1 MYDPISVETALVSSG
16 GDLLIQLTDG
26 TIVNAGRVRGM
37 PGPQGEQG
45 EQGIRGA
52 HGKDGIDGTNGAK
65 WHTGVGAPEISVGEN
80 NDMYMDVASALLPI
94 FQKVNGD
101 WLFLANLK
109 VPPSGGGGGQGGAA
123 GGGGSIIIFPPPNPG
138 EQPIFD
144 NDGKPIQNGDLW
156 YDPTT
161 GHLWVYH
168 NNQWTPIGDR
178 PPVII
183 SPDPPNFNSG
193 SEDGSVIKY
202 PIAEGDLWFD
212 SDQLALYVAAEDEAG
227 DLRWVITTPADRS
240 VLQDEVDIPDLPFRF
255 PSPKTGGGNPFD
267 GMTVYNPVTKLWYV
281 FNAGKNQWIDLPP
294 GVNELSMT
302 ALLVR
307 GPDGMDGS
315 FAYRQEDRD
324 RLGTDAL
331 CYVNADTHEDWT
343 RMVIPNHD
351 LTGFDWTLITT
362 AIIKGDQVSL
372 IQFEKEDD
380 PDLPDYTLRSDHQ
393 VESNFTVVPPA
404 GPFEAKN
411 GSISFLVKEPPGDA
425 PFFDEEVI
433 IRFKAIVNTGEDEIY
448 YQENAP
454 DPITDPELTAGNIW
468 IDSDDNKLYVWNG
481 TSWSEVTA
489 CAGTEVG
496 DYVLK
501 AGDTMSGALT
511 MDNADH
517 IHMVNTDLD
526 FQPKSADT
534 GAGWDANVDRFL
546 DIESMSPKL
555 VANDGTETN
564 DHGDPFGINF
574 DIDDGN
580 TWKNRLKISNR
591 YGEIVTFF
599 SGSGAQIKFGENQ
612 ANGGFTPNLANTGL
626 TSGIPI
632 LGIPTPDFD
641 NSPGDIAVNKEYV
654 DQRDEFLQNEIIELE
669 EELDALAPSVERGKW
684 TMNLTGIAANA
695 GQMSLYDDDYSNVGN
710 PTGLFADV
718 KSIWLNEIDNAGT
731 PHGFAGVEAGEFIE
745 LFVEGDPDYGL
756 YQVVDIHDETNGAAQ
771 WWVIEVNFV
780 RAYTPTSATAPG
792 DIIRVKIFK
801 APEGGD
807 ASTFLNKYGD
817 KVIDAVANVDYEW
830 NKPVTFETKE
840 GAINF
845 KTPSNQ
851 GVNALTGRHFAV
863 KTDLTTS
870 SETAAFYVSSKKD
883 SISYKSLF
891 RVRANGKVQA
901 GPDDSDPFIA
911 TEDNDVTTKKYV
923 DDKIEELLARIGE
936 LEMAGGVP
944 RNYHFEQ
951 VQVREGY
958 NWTGYAN
965 AFWLWGDEWDQS
977 STQPGTS
984 SRKLQIQLPN
994 NSDGSPRW
1002 LIKPQGH
1009 IIINDFEQYYD
1020 QRKVGSII
1028 FYPGKIEVKEYQK
1041 SYGPQTY
1048 YEITGDFAP
1057 TASEYSK
1064 YWSREAKVRM
1074 TFVGGSVEE
1083 VPTP

>member
-1 MYDPISVETALVSSG
+1 MYDPISVSTALVSSG
-16 GDLLIQLTDG
+16 GDLLIELTDG
-26 TIVNAGRVRGM
+26 TIINAGRVRGN
-37 PGPQGEQG
+37 PGPQGETG

-65 WHTGVGAPEISVGEN
+65 WHTGVGAPEIDLGE
-80 NDMYMDVASALLPI
+80 DGDLYMDVASALLPI
-94 FQKVNGD
+94 YQKVGRD

-489 CAGTEVG
+489 CTGTEVG

-1028 FYPGKIEVKEYQK
+1028 FYPGKIEVKEYRK

>member
-1 MYDPISVETALVSSG
+1 MAYIETALVSSAG
-16 GDLLIQLTDG
+16 KLLIQLDDG
-26 TIVNAGRVRGM
+26 TVIDAGYVRGSQGPAGNDGADGA
-37 PGPQGEQG
+37 PGIPGAKGDPGE
-45 EQGIRGA
+45 
-52 HGKDGIDGTNGAK
+52 NGAK
-65 WHTGVGAPEISVGEN
+65 WHTGVGAPEIGLG
-80 NDMYMDVASALLPI
+80 DAGDLYMDVANALLPI
-94 FQKVNGD
+94 FQKVGRD
-101 WLFLANLK
+101 WIFLANLK
-109 VPPSGGGGGQGGAA
+109 VPPSGGGGGQSGAA
-123 GGGGSIIIFPPPNPG
+123 GGGGSVIIYPKPDGGSPPTS
-138 EQPIFD
+138 D
-144 NDGKPIQNGDLW
+144 NDGKPIDKGDLW
-156 YDPTT
+156 FDPNTGLIWIYD
-161 GHLWVYH
+161 GNNWV
-168 NNQWTPIGDR
+168 PIGDR
-178 PPVII
+178 PPVSI
-183 SPDPPNFNSG
+183 SPNPPLWNPAGDTNNR
-193 SEDGSVIKY
+193 Y
-202 PIAEGDLWFD
+202 PIVEGDLWFD
-212 SDQLALYVAAEDEAG
+212 SDQLALYVAAEDELG

-255 PSPKTGGGNPFD
+255 PSPKAGGGNPFD
-267 GMTVYNPVTKLWYV
+267 GMTVYNPTTKLWYV
-281 FNAGKNQWIDLPP
+281 FNASKNQWIDLPP
-294 GVNELSMT
+294 GVNELSLT
-302 ALLVR
+302 AILVR
-307 GPDGMDGS
+307 GADD
-315 FAYRQEDRD
+315 FDETFEFNQADRD

-331 CYVNADTHEDWT
+331 CYVNADDHDAFT
-343 RMVIPNHD
+343 RIVIPD
-351 LTGFDWTLITT
+351 FDTAGFDWSFILRGLQAGDQLTLIQ
-362 AIIKGDQVSL
+362 KDES
-372 IQFEKEDD
+372 D
-380 PDLPDYTLRSDHQ
+380 PDDIFPFRSDYLTVGEI
-393 VESNFTVVPPA
+393 VENSESFNT
-404 GPFEAKN
+404 E
-411 GSISFLVKEPPGDA
+411 ISFESEQPLHVPL
-425 PFFDEEVI
+425 FDEPVL

-454 DPITDPELTAGNIW
+454 DPITNPELTAGNIW

-489 CAGTEVG
+489 CTGTEVG

-526 FQPKSADT
+526 FQPKSGDT

-840 GAINF
+840 GTINF
-845 KTPSNQ
+845 KTPSSQ
-851 GVNALTGRHFAV
+851 GVNALPGRHFAV

-1028 FYPGKIEVKEYQK
+1028 FYPGKIEVKEYRK

>member
-1 MYDPISVETALVSSG
+1 MAYIETALVSSAG
-16 GDLLIQLTDG
+16 KLLIQLDDG
-26 TIVNAGRVRGM
+26 TVIDAGYVRGGQ
-37 PGPQGEQG
+37 GP
-45 EQGIRGA
+45 A
-52 HGKDGIDGTNGAK
+52 GKDGADGAPGIPGAKGDPGENGAK
-65 WHTGVGAPEISVGEN
+65 WHTGVGAPEIGLG
-80 NDMYMDVASALLPI
+80 DAGDLYMDVANALLPI
-94 FQKVNGD
+94 FQKVGRD
-101 WLFLANLK
+101 WIFLANLK
-109 VPPSGGGGGQGGAA
+109 VPPSGGGGGQSGAA
-123 GGGGSIIIFPPPNPG
+123 GGGGSVIIYPKPDGGSPPTS
-138 EQPIFD
+138 D
-144 NDGKPIQNGDLW
+144 NDGKPIDKGDLW
-156 YDPTT
+156 FDPNTGLIWIYD
-161 GHLWVYH
+161 GNNWV
-168 NNQWTPIGDR
+168 PIGDR
-178 PPVII
+178 PPVSI
-183 SPDPPNFNSG
+183 SPNPPLWNPAGDTNNR
-193 SEDGSVIKY
+193 Y
-202 PIAEGDLWFD
+202 PIVEGDLWFD
-212 SDQLALYVAAEDEAG
+212 SDQLALYVAAEDELG

-255 PSPKTGGGNPFD
+255 PSPKAGGGDPFD

-281 FNAGKNQWIDLPP
+281 FNANKNQWIDLPP
-294 GVNELSMT
+294 GVNELSLT
-302 ALLVR
+302 AILVR
-307 GPDGMDGS
+307 GADD
-315 FAYRQEDRD
+315 FDETFEFNQADRD

-331 CYVNADTHEDWT
+331 CYVNADDHDAFT
-343 RMVIPNHD
+343 RIVIPD
-351 LTGFDWTLITT
+351 FDTAGFDWSFILRGLQAGDQLTLIQ
-362 AIIKGDQVSL
+362 KDES
-372 IQFEKEDD
+372 D
-380 PDLPDYTLRSDHQ
+380 PDDIFPFRSDYLTVGEI
-393 VESNFTVVPPA
+393 VENSESFNT
-404 GPFEAKN
+404 E
-411 GSISFLVKEPPGDA
+411 ISFESEQPLHVPL
-425 PFFDEEVI
+425 FDEPVL

-454 DPITDPELTAGNIW
+454 DPITNPELTAGNIW

-489 CAGTEVG
+489 CTGTEVG

-501 AGDTMSGALT
+501 AGDTMSGPLV
-511 MDNADH
+511 MDNAGE
-517 IHMVNTDLD
+517 IEMINTMLEMRRTMPNDG
-526 FQPKSADT
+526 T
-534 GAGWDANVDRFL
+534 GNWDANRSRYGIIKSRL
-546 DIESMSPKL
+546 PRIIEP
-555 VANDGTETN
+555 DGSETLAS
-564 DHGDPFGINF
+564 GDAFGIE
-574 DIDDGN
+574 IDLSDRN
-580 TWKNRLKISNR
+580 TYRNELKITKKDDD
-591 YGEIVTFF
+591 IVRVT
-599 SGSGAQIKFGENQ
+599 SGANPQVVFN
-612 ANGGFTPNLANTGL
+612 ANIDRSNMPDDK
-626 TSGIPI
+626 GIPKGVAI
-632 LGIPTPDFD
+632 FGIPTPDKD
-641 NSPGDIAVNKEYV
+641 LTPGNYAVNKEYI
-654 DQRDEFLQNEIIELE
+654 DQREAFLQNEIIELE

-1028 FYPGKIEVKEYQK
+1028 FYPGKIEVKEYRK

>member
-1 MYDPISVETALVSSG
+1 
-16 GDLLIQLTDG
+16 
-26 TIVNAGRVRGM
+26 
-37 PGPQGEQG
+37 
-45 EQGIRGA
+45 
-52 HGKDGIDGTNGAK
+52 
-65 WHTGVGAPEISVGEN
+65 
-80 NDMYMDVASALLPI
+80 
-94 FQKVNGD
+94 
-101 WLFLANLK
+101 
-109 VPPSGGGGGQGGAA
+109 
-123 GGGGSIIIFPPPNPG
+123 
-138 EQPIFD
+138 
-144 NDGKPIQNGDLW
+144 
-156 YDPTT
+156 
-161 GHLWVYH
+161 
-168 NNQWTPIGDR
+168 
-178 PPVII
+178 
-183 SPDPPNFNSG
+183 
-193 SEDGSVIKY
+193 
-202 PIAEGDLWFD
+202 
-212 SDQLALYVAAEDEAG
+212 
-227 DLRWVITTPADRS
+227 
-240 VLQDEVDIPDLPFRF
+240 
-255 PSPKTGGGNPFD
+255 
-267 GMTVYNPVTKLWYV
+267 
-281 FNAGKNQWIDLPP
+281 
-294 GVNELSMT
+294 
-302 ALLVR
+302 
-307 GPDGMDGS
+307 
-315 FAYRQEDRD
+315 
-324 RLGTDAL
+324 
-331 CYVNADTHEDWT
+331 
-343 RMVIPNHD
+343 
-351 LTGFDWTLITT
+351 
-362 AIIKGDQVSL
+362 
-372 IQFEKEDD
+372 
-380 PDLPDYTLRSDHQ
+380 
-393 VESNFTVVPPA
+393 
-404 GPFEAKN
+404 
-411 GSISFLVKEPPGDA
+411 
-425 PFFDEEVI
+425 
-433 IRFKAIVNTGEDEIY
+433 
-448 YQENAP
+448 
-454 DPITDPELTAGNIW
+454 
-468 IDSDDNKLYVWNG
+468 
-481 TSWSEVTA
+481 
-489 CAGTEVG
+489 
-496 DYVLK
+496 
-501 AGDTMSGALT
+501 
-511 MDNADH
+511 
-517 IHMVNTDLD
+517 
-526 FQPKSADT
+526 
-534 GAGWDANVDRFL
+534 
-546 DIESMSPKL
+546 
-555 VANDGTETN
+555 
-564 DHGDPFGINF
+564 
-574 DIDDGN
+574 
-580 TWKNRLKISNR
+580 
-591 YGEIVTFF
+591 
-599 SGSGAQIKFGENQ
+599 
-612 ANGGFTPNLANTGL
+612 
-626 TSGIPI
+626 
-632 LGIPTPDFD
+632 
-641 NSPGDIAVNKEYV
+641 
-654 DQRDEFLQNEIIELE
+654 
-669 EELDALAPSVERGKW
+669 
-684 TMNLTGIAANA
+684 MNLTGIAANA

-756 YQVVDIHDETNGAAQ
+756 YQVVNIHDETNGAAQ

-792 DIIRVKIFK
+792 DIIRVKIFQ
-801 APEGGD
+801 APTGGD
-807 ASTFLNKYGD
+807 VSSFLNKYGD

-1028 FYPGKIEVKEYQK
+1028 FYPGKIEVKEYRK

>member
-1 MYDPISVETALVSSG
+1 MATYIETALVSSAG
-16 GDLLIQLTDG
+16 KLLIQLDDG
-26 TIVNAGRVRGM
+26 TVIDAGYVKGSQGPAGRDGADGS
-37 PGPQGEQG
+37 PGIP
-45 EQGIRGA
+45 
-52 HGKDGIDGTNGAK
+52 GAK
-65 WHTGVGAPEISVGEN
+65 GESGANGSRWHTGVGAP
-80 NDMYMDVASALLPI
+80 DVALGEETDLYLDVANALLPI
-94 FQKVNGD
+94 YQKVGRD
-101 WLFLANLK
+101 WIFLANLK

-123 GGGGSIIIFPPPNPG
+123 GGGGSVIIYPKPDGGSPP
-138 EQPIFD
+138 ISD
-144 NDGKPIQNGDLW
+144 NDGKPIDKGDLW
-156 YDPTT
+156 FDPNTGLIWIYD
-161 GHLWVYH
+161 GNNWV
-168 NNQWTPIGDR
+168 PIGDR
-178 PPVII
+178 PPV
-183 SPDPPNFNSG
+183 SVGPNPPLWNPAGDTNNR
-193 SEDGSVIKY
+193 Y
-202 PIAEGDLWFD
+202 PIVEGDLWFD
-212 SDQLALYVAAEDEAG
+212 TDQLALYVAAEDELG

-255 PSPKTGGGNPFD
+255 PSPKAGGGDPFD

-281 FNAGKNQWIDLPP
+281 FNANKNQWIDLPP
-294 GVNELSMT
+294 GVNELSLT
-302 ALLVR
+302 AILVR
-307 GPDGMDGS
+307 GADD
-315 FAYRQEDRD
+315 FDETFEFNQADRD
-324 RLGTDAL
+324 RLQTNAL
-331 CYVNADTHEDWT
+331 CYVNADDHDDFT
-343 RMVIPNHD
+343 RIVIPD
-351 LTGFDWTLITT
+351 FDTAGFDWSFILRGLQ
-362 AIIKGDQVSL
+362 AGDQLTLVQKDES
-372 IQFEKEDD
+372 D
-380 PDLPDYTLRSDHQ
+380 PDDIFPFRSDYLTVGEI
-393 VESNFTVVPPA
+393 VENSESFNT
-404 GPFEAKN
+404 E
-411 GSISFLVKEPPGDA
+411 ISFESEQPLHVPL
-425 PFFDEEVI
+425 FDEPVL

-454 DPITDPELTAGNIW
+454 DPITNPELTAGNIW

-481 TSWSEVTA
+481 SSWSEVTA
-489 CAGTEVG
+489 CTGTEVG

-555 VANDGTETN
+555 VANDGTQTN

-580 TWKNRLKISNR
+580 TWKNRLKVSNR

-654 DQRDEFLQNEIIELE
+654 DQRDEFLQNEIVELE
-669 EELDALAPSVERGKW
+669 EEINALAPTSERGFW
-684 TMNLTGIAANA
+684 RFASSGTVQTAGYYTLWSDTEANGLGSVTTVLKDA
-695 GQMSLYDDDYSNVGN
+695 KNIRFNEKDQANVTHTFSNTVVGD
-710 PTGLFADV
+710 L
-718 KSIWLNEIDNAGT
+718 L
-731 PHGFAGVEAGEFIE
+731 E
-745 LFVEGDPDYGL
+745 LFEQGDEDTAL
-756 YQVVDIHDETNGAAQ
+756 YKIDSIDIEDVPPPPGQPAGYTMVKMDISVVQSYPITA
-771 WWVIEVNFV
+771 
-780 RAYTPTSATAPG
+780 SAGGEA
-792 DIIRVKIFK
+792 RFKIFK

-817 KVIDAVANVDYEW
+817 TVIDAVANVDYEW
-830 NKPVTFETKE
+830 NKPVAFETKE
-840 GAINF
+840 GTINF

-863 KTDLTTS
+863 KSDLANS
-870 SETAAFYVSSKKD
+870 SATAAFYVSSKKD

-977 STQPGTS
+977 STYPGTS

-1028 FYPGKIEVKEYQK
+1028 FYPGKIEVKEYRK

>member
-1 MYDPISVETALVSSG
+1 MAYIETALVSSAG
-16 GDLLIQLTDG
+16 KLLIQLDDG
-26 TIVNAGRVRGM
+26 TVIDAGYVKGSQGPAGRDGADGA
-37 PGPQGEQG
+37 PGIPGAKGDPGE
-45 EQGIRGA
+45 
-52 HGKDGIDGTNGAK
+52 NGAK
-65 WHTGVGAPEISVGEN
+65 WHTGVGAPEIGLG
-80 NDMYMDVASALLPI
+80 DAGDLYMDVANALLPI
-94 FQKVNGD
+94 FQKVGRD
-101 WLFLANLK
+101 WIFLANLK
-109 VPPSGGGGGQGGAA
+109 VPPSGGGGGQSGAA
-123 GGGGSIIIFPPPNPG
+123 GGGGSIIIYPMPDGGTPPDK
-138 EQPIFD
+138 D
-144 NDGKPIQNGDLW
+144 NDGKPIDKGDIWL
-156 YDPTT
+156 DTNT
-161 GHLWVYH
+161 GWLWVYDG
-168 NNQWTPIGDR
+168 NVWLPVGDR

-183 SPDPPNFNSG
+183 SPNPPNYNGAS
-193 SEDGSVIKY
+193 DGNIQY
-202 PIAEGDLWFD
+202 PVKEGDLWFD
-212 SDQLALYVAAEDEAG
+212 SDQLALYVAAEDELG

-255 PSPKTGGGNPFD
+255 PSPKAGGGDPFD
-267 GMTVYNPVTKLWYV
+267 GMTVYNPTTKLWYV
-281 FNAGKNQWIDLPP
+281 FNANKNQWIDLPP
-294 GVNELSMT
+294 GVNELSLQ
-302 ALLVR
+302 AILVR
-307 GPDGMDGS
+307 GADD
-315 FAYRQEDRD
+315 FDENFEYNQADRD

-331 CYVNADTHEDWT
+331 CYVNADDHDTFT
-343 RMVIPNHD
+343 RIVIPD
-351 LTGFDWTLITT
+351 FDTAGFDWSFILRGLQAGDQLTLIQKDET
-362 AIIKGDQVSL
+362 
-372 IQFEKEDD
+372 D
-380 PDLPDYTLRSDHQ
+380 PNDIFPFRSDYLTVGEI
-393 VESNFTVVPPA
+393 VENSESFNT
-404 GPFEAKN
+404 E
-411 GSISFLVKEPPGDA
+411 ISFESEQPLHVPL
-425 PFFDEEVI
+425 FDEPVL

-481 TSWSEVTA
+481 SSWSEVTA
-489 CAGTEVG
+489 CTGTEVG

-555 VANDGTETN
+555 VANDGTQTN

-580 TWKNRLKISNR
+580 TWKNRLKVSNR

-1028 FYPGKIEVKEYQK
+1028 FYPGKIEVKEYRK

>member
-1 MYDPISVETALVSSG
+1 MAYIETALVSSAG
-16 GDLLIQLTDG
+16 KLLIQLDNG
-26 TIVNAGRVRGM
+26 TVIDAGYVRGSQ
-37 PGPQGEQG
+37 GP
-45 EQGIRGA
+45 A
-52 HGKDGIDGTNGAK
+52 GKDGQDGAPGIPGAK
-65 WHTGVGAPEISVGEN
+65 GEPGVDGAQWHTGIGAPEVSLGN
-80 NDMYMDVASALLPI
+80 AGDLYMDVANALLPI
-94 FQKVNGD
+94 YQKVGRD
-101 WLFLANLK
+101 WIFLANLK
-109 VPPSGGGGGQGGAA
+109 VPPSGGGGGQSGAA
-123 GGGGSIIIFPPPNPG
+123 GGGGSVIIYPKPDGGAPPDK
-138 EQPIFD
+138 D
-144 NDGKPIQNGDLW
+144 NDGQPIDKGDLW
-156 YDPTT
+156 YDPNT
-161 GHLWVYH
+161 GYLWIYNGTEWV
-168 NNQWTPIGDR
+168 PIGER
-178 PPVII
+178 PPV
-183 SPDPPNFNSG
+183 SVQPTPPLWNSSG
-193 SEDGSVIKY
+193 DTNNRY
-202 PIAEGDLWFD
+202 PLVEGDLWFD
-212 SDQLALYVAAEDEAG
+212 SDQLALYVAAYDVVG

-240 VLQDEVDIPDLPFRF
+240 VLQDEVDIPDNPFIF
-255 PSPKTGGGNPFD
+255 PSPILGNGGNPFD
-267 GMTVYNPVTKLWYV
+267 GMTVYNDTTKLWYV
-281 FNAGKNQWIDLPP
+281 YNANKNQWIDLPP
-294 GVNELSMT
+294 GVNELSLT
-302 ALLVR
+302 AILVR
-307 GPDGMDGS
+307 GADD
-315 FAYRQEDRD
+315 FDETFEFNQADRD
-324 RLGTDAL
+324 RLGTNAL
-331 CYVNADTHEDWT
+331 CYVNADDHDDFT
-343 RMVIPNHD
+343 RIVIPD
-351 LTGFDWTLITT
+351 FDTAGFDWSFILRGLQAGDQLTLIQ
-362 AIIKGDQVSL
+362 KDES
-372 IQFEKEDD
+372 D
-380 PDLPDYTLRSDHQ
+380 PDDIFPFRSDYLTVGEI
-393 VESNFTVVPPA
+393 VENSESFNT
-404 GPFEAKN
+404 E
-411 GSISFLVKEPPGDA
+411 ISFESEQPLHVPL
-425 PFFDEEVI
+425 FDEPVL

-454 DPITDPELTAGNIW
+454 DPITNPELTAGNIW

-489 CAGTEVG
+489 CTGTEVG

-501 AGDTMSGALT
+501 AGDTMSGPLV
-511 MDNADH
+511 MDNAGE
-517 IHMVNTDLD
+517 IEMINTMLEMRRTMPNDG
-526 FQPKSADT
+526 T
-534 GAGWDANVDRFL
+534 GNWDANRSRYGIIKSRL
-546 DIESMSPKL
+546 PRIIEP
-555 VANDGTETN
+555 DGSETLAS
-564 DHGDPFGINF
+564 GDAFGIE
-574 DIDDGN
+574 IDLSDRN
-580 TWKNRLKISNR
+580 TYRNELKITKKDDD
-591 YGEIVTFF
+591 IVRVT
-599 SGSGAQIKFGENQ
+599 SGANPQVVFN
-612 ANGGFTPNLANTGL
+612 ANIDRSNMPDDK
-626 TSGIPI
+626 GIPKGVAI
-632 LGIPTPDFD
+632 FGIPTPDKD
-641 NSPGDIAVNKEYV
+641 LTPGNYAVNKEYI
-654 DQRDEFLQNEIIELE
+654 DQREAFLQNEIIELE

-1028 FYPGKIEVKEYQK
+1028 FYPGKIEVKEYRK

>member
-1 MYDPISVETALVSSG
+1 MIGSFSPTSKSHPLA
-16 GDLLIQLTDG
+16 
-26 TIVNAGRVRGM
+26 
-37 PGPQGEQG
+37 
-45 EQGIRGA
+45 
-52 HGKDGIDGTNGAK
+52 
-65 WHTGVGAPEISVGEN
+65 
-80 NDMYMDVASALLPI
+80 VAAD
-94 FQKVNGD
+94 K
-101 WLFLANLK
+101 A
-109 VPPSGGGGGQGGAA
+109 GAA
-123 GGGGSIIIFPPPNPG
+123 GGGGSIIIYPMPDGGTPPDK
-138 EQPIFD
+138 D
-144 NDGKPIQNGDLW
+144 NDGKPIDKGDIWL
-156 YDPTT
+156 DTNT
-161 GHLWVYH
+161 GWLWVYDG
-168 NNQWTPIGDR
+168 NVWLPVGDR

-183 SPDPPNFNSG
+183 SPNPPNYNGAS
-193 SEDGSVIKY
+193 DGNIQY
-202 PIAEGDLWFD
+202 PVKEGDLWFD
-212 SDQLALYVAAEDEAG
+212 SDQLALYVAAKDEAD

-267 GMTVYNPVTKLWYV
+267 GMTVYNPITKLWYV

-307 GPDGMDGS
+307 GPDDMS
-315 FAYRQEDRD
+315 EQFAYRQADRD

-343 RMVIPNHD
+343 RLVIPNHD

-372 IQFEKEDD
+372 VQFEKEDD

-393 VESNFTVVPPA
+393 VESNFAVVPPS

-411 GSISFLVKEPPGDA
+411 GSISFLVKEPSGDA

-489 CAGTEVG
+489 CTGTEVG

-555 VANDGTETN
+555 VANDGTQTN

-580 TWKNRLKISNR
+580 TWKNRLKVSNR

-669 EELDALAPSVERGKW
+669 EELDALAPSSERGFW
-684 TMNLTGIAANA
+684 SYVSSGTVSAA
-695 GQMSLYDDDYSNVGN
+695 GVYTLYTQTEDDGLGSVTTTLSNV
-710 PTGLFADV
+710 
-718 KSIWLNEIDNAGT
+718 KHIRLNERDKANNLHTFANTDIGDLLELFEQGDADTALYQIDSIDVETITPGGGT
-731 PHGFAGVEAGEFIE
+731 PYTFIKMDVSFVSSRPAAASAGGEARF
-745 LFVEGDPDYGL
+745 
-756 YQVVDIHDETNGAAQ
+756 
-771 WWVIEVNFV
+771 
-780 RAYTPTSATAPG
+780 
-792 DIIRVKIFK
+792 KIFK

-807 ASTFLNKYGD
+807 ANTFLNKYGD
-817 KVIDAVANVDYEW
+817 KVTDASALVEYEW
-830 NKPVTFETKE
+830 NKPVTLETKE
-840 GAINF
+840 GTINF
-845 KTPSNQ
+845 KTPSSQ
-851 GVNALTGRHFAV
+851 GVNALPGRHFAV

-965 AFWLWGDEWDQS
+965 AFWLWGDEWDQN

-1028 FYPGKIEVKEYQK
+1028 FYPGKIEVKEYRK

>member
-1 MYDPISVETALVSSG
+1 MAYIETALVSSAG
-16 GDLLIQLTDG
+16 KLLIQLDDG
-26 TIVNAGRVRGM
+26 TVIDAGYVRGGPGPAGRDGQDGA
-37 PGPQGEQG
+37 PGIPGAKGDPGE
-45 EQGIRGA
+45 
-52 HGKDGIDGTNGAK
+52 NGAK
-65 WHTGVGAPEISVGEN
+65 WHTGVGAPELTLG
-80 NDMYMDVASALLPI
+80 DAGDLYMDVANALLPI
-94 FQKVNGD
+94 FQKVGRD
-101 WLFLANLK
+101 WIFLANLK
-109 VPPSGGGGGQGGAA
+109 VPPSGGGGGQSGAA
-123 GGGGSIIIFPPPNPG
+123 GGGGSVIIYPKPDGGAPPDK
-138 EQPIFD
+138 D
-144 NDGKPIQNGDLW
+144 NDGKPVDKGDLW
-156 YDPTT
+156 YDPNT
-161 GHLWVYH
+161 GYLWIYNGTNWV
-168 NNQWTPIGDR
+168 PIGER
-178 PPVII
+178 PPV
-183 SPDPPNFNSG
+183 SVQPTPPLWNSSG
-193 SEDGSVIKY
+193 DTNNRY
-202 PIAEGDLWFD
+202 PLVEGDLWFD
-212 SDQLALYVAAEDEAG
+212 SDQLALYVAAYDVVG

-240 VLQDEVDIPDLPFRF
+240 VLQDEVDIPDNPFVF
-255 PSPKTGGGNPFD
+255 PSPILGNGGNPFD
-267 GMTVYNPVTKLWYV
+267 GMTVYNDTTKLWYV
-281 FNAGKNQWIDLPP
+281 YNANKNQWIDLPP
-294 GVNELSMT
+294 GVNELSLT
-302 ALLVR
+302 AILVR
-307 GPDGMDGS
+307 GADD
-315 FAYRQEDRD
+315 FDETFEYNQVDRD
-324 RLGTDAL
+324 RLQTNAL
-331 CYVNADTHEDWT
+331 CYVNADDHDDFT
-343 RMVIPNHD
+343 RIVIPD
-351 LTGFDWTLITT
+351 FDTAGFDWSFILRGLQAGDQLTLIQKDET
-362 AIIKGDQVSL
+362 
-372 IQFEKEDD
+372 D
-380 PDLPDYTLRSDHQ
+380 PDDIFPFRSDYLTVGEI
-393 VESNFTVVPPA
+393 VENSESFST
-404 GPFEAKN
+404 E
-411 GSISFLVKEPPGDA
+411 ISFESEQPLHVPL
-425 PFFDEEVI
+425 FDEPVL

-454 DPITDPELTAGNIW
+454 DPITNPELTAGNIW

-489 CAGTEVG
+489 CTGTEVG

-501 AGDTMSGALT
+501 AGDTMTGALT
-511 MDNADH
+511 MEDADH

-526 FQPKSADT
+526 FQSKSADT

-580 TWKNRLKISNR
+580 TWKNRLKVSNR

-641 NSPGDIAVNKEYV
+641 NSPSDIAVNKEYV
-654 DQRDEFLQNEIIELE
+654 DQRDEFLQNEIVELE
-669 EELDALAPSVERGKW
+669 EEINALAPTSERGFW
-684 TMNLTGIAANA
+684 RFASSGTVQTAGYYTLWSDTEANGLGSVTTVLKDA
-695 GQMSLYDDDYSNVGN
+695 KNIRFNEKDQANVTHTFSNTVVGD
-710 PTGLFADV
+710 L
-718 KSIWLNEIDNAGT
+718 L
-731 PHGFAGVEAGEFIE
+731 E
-745 LFVEGDPDYGL
+745 LFEQGDEDTAL
-756 YQVVDIHDETNGAAQ
+756 YKIDSIDIEDVPPPPGQPAGYTMIKMDISVVQSYPITA
-771 WWVIEVNFV
+771 
-780 RAYTPTSATAPG
+780 SAGGEA
-792 DIIRVKIFK
+792 RFKIFK

-817 KVIDAVANVDYEW
+817 TVIDAVANVDYEW
-830 NKPVTFETKE
+830 NKPVTLETKE
-840 GAINF
+840 GTINF
-845 KTPSNQ
+845 KTPSSQ
-851 GVNALTGRHFAV
+851 GVNALPGRHFAV
-863 KTDLTTS
+863 KSDLAAS
-870 SETAAFYVSSKKD
+870 SATAAFYVSSKKD

-1028 FYPGKIEVKEYQK
+1028 FYPGKIEVKEYRK

>member
-1 MYDPISVETALVSSG
+1 MAYIETALVSSAG
-16 GDLLIQLTDG
+16 KLLIQLDDG
-26 TIVNAGRVRGM
+26 TVIDAGYVRGSQGPAGNDGADGA
-37 PGPQGEQG
+37 PGIPGAKGDPGE
-45 EQGIRGA
+45 
-52 HGKDGIDGTNGAK
+52 NGAK
-65 WHTGVGAPEISVGEN
+65 WHTGVGAPEIGLG
-80 NDMYMDVASALLPI
+80 DAGDLYMDVANALLPI
-94 FQKVNGD
+94 FQKVGRD
-101 WLFLANLK
+101 WIFLANLK
-109 VPPSGGGGGQGGAA
+109 VPPSGGGGGQSGAA
-123 GGGGSIIIFPPPNPG
+123 GGGGSVIIYPKPDGGSPPTS
-138 EQPIFD
+138 D
-144 NDGKPIQNGDLW
+144 NDGKPIDKGDLW
-156 YDPTT
+156 FDPNTGLIWIYD
-161 GHLWVYH
+161 GNNWV
-168 NNQWTPIGDR
+168 PIGDR
-178 PPVII
+178 PPVSI
-183 SPDPPNFNSG
+183 SPNPPLWNPAGDTNNR
-193 SEDGSVIKY
+193 Y
-202 PIAEGDLWFD
+202 PIVEGDLWFD
-212 SDQLALYVAAEDEAG
+212 SDQLALYVAAEDELG

-255 PSPKTGGGNPFD
+255 PSPKAGGGDPFD

-281 FNAGKNQWIDLPP
+281 FNANKNQWIDLPP
-294 GVNELSMT
+294 GVNELSLT
-302 ALLVR
+302 AILVR
-307 GPDGMDGS
+307 GADD
-315 FAYRQEDRD
+315 FDETFEFNQADRD

-331 CYVNADTHEDWT
+331 CYVNADDHDAFT
-343 RMVIPNHD
+343 RIVIPD
-351 LTGFDWTLITT
+351 FDTAGFDWSFILRGLQAGDQLTLIQ
-362 AIIKGDQVSL
+362 KDES
-372 IQFEKEDD
+372 D
-380 PDLPDYTLRSDHQ
+380 PDDIFPFRSDYLTVGEI
-393 VESNFTVVPPA
+393 VENSESFNT
-404 GPFEAKN
+404 E
-411 GSISFLVKEPPGDA
+411 ISFESEQPLHVPL
-425 PFFDEEVI
+425 FDEPVL

-454 DPITDPELTAGNIW
+454 DPITNPELTAGNIW

-489 CAGTEVG
+489 CTGTEVG

-555 VANDGTETN
+555 VANDGTQTN

-580 TWKNRLKISNR
+580 TWKNRLKVSNR

-632 LGIPTPDFD
+632 LGIPTPDFE
-641 NSPGDIAVNKEYV
+641 NSPSDIAVNKEYV

-840 GAINF
+840 GTINF
-845 KTPSNQ
+845 KTPSSQ
-851 GVNALTGRHFAV
+851 GVNALPGRHFAV

-1028 FYPGKIEVKEYQK
+1028 FYPGKIEVKEYRK

>member
-1 MYDPISVETALVSSG
+1 MASVETALVSSG
-16 GDLLIQLTDG
+16 GRLLIELDDG
-26 TIVNAGRVRGM
+26 TIIDAGYVRGGQ
-37 PGPQGEQG
+37 GPS
-45 EQGIRGA
+45 
-52 HGKDGIDGTNGAK
+52 GKDGADGAPGIPGAKGDPGENGAK
-65 WHTGVGAPEISVGEN
+65 WHTGVGAPEIGLG
-80 NDMYMDVASALLPI
+80 DAGDLYMDVANALLPI
-94 FQKVNGD
+94 FQKVGRD
-101 WLFLANLK
+101 WIFLANLK
-109 VPPSGGGGGQGGAA
+109 VPPSGGGGGQSGAA
-123 GGGGSIIIFPPPNPG
+123 GGGGSVIIYPKPDGGSPPTS
-138 EQPIFD
+138 D
-144 NDGKPIQNGDLW
+144 NDGKPIDKGDLW
-156 YDPTT
+156 FDPNTGLIWIYD
-161 GHLWVYH
+161 GNNWV
-168 NNQWTPIGDR
+168 PIGDR
-178 PPVII
+178 PPVSI
-183 SPDPPNFNSG
+183 SPNPPLWNPAGDTNNR
-193 SEDGSVIKY
+193 Y
-202 PIAEGDLWFD
+202 PIVEGDLWFD
-212 SDQLALYVAAEDEAG
+212 SDQLALYVAAEDELG

-255 PSPKTGGGNPFD
+255 PSPKAGGGDPFD

-281 FNAGKNQWIDLPP
+281 FNANKNQWIDLPP
-294 GVNELSMT
+294 GVNELSLT
-302 ALLVR
+302 AILVR
-307 GPDGMDGS
+307 GADD
-315 FAYRQEDRD
+315 FDETFEFNQADRD

-331 CYVNADTHEDWT
+331 CYVNADDHDAFT
-343 RMVIPNHD
+343 RIVIPD
-351 LTGFDWTLITT
+351 FDTAGFDWSFILRGLQAGDQLTLIQ
-362 AIIKGDQVSL
+362 KDES
-372 IQFEKEDD
+372 D
-380 PDLPDYTLRSDHQ
+380 PDDIFPFRSDYLTVGEI
-393 VESNFTVVPPA
+393 VENSESFNT
-404 GPFEAKN
+404 E
-411 GSISFLVKEPPGDA
+411 ISFESEQPLHVPL
-425 PFFDEEVI
+425 FDEPVL

-454 DPITDPELTAGNIW
+454 DPITNPELTAGNIW

-489 CAGTEVG
+489 CTGTEVG

-555 VANDGTETN
+555 VANDGTQTN

-580 TWKNRLKISNR
+580 TWKNRLKVSNR

-632 LGIPTPDFD
+632 LGIPTPDFE
-641 NSPGDIAVNKEYV
+641 NSPSDIAVNKEYV

-840 GAINF
+840 GTINF
-845 KTPSNQ
+845 KTPSSQ
-851 GVNALTGRHFAV
+851 GVNALPGRHFAV

-1028 FYPGKIEVKEYQK
+1028 FYPGKIEVKEYRK